1 VEICLDA
8 EGYGVQAPTVPQG
21 VRDLVARV
29 GGTLIIHDPAA
40 LSVRLTVRLPRA
52 VVIARAA

>member
-1 VEICLDA
+1 
-8 EGYGVQAPTVPQG
+8 VPQG